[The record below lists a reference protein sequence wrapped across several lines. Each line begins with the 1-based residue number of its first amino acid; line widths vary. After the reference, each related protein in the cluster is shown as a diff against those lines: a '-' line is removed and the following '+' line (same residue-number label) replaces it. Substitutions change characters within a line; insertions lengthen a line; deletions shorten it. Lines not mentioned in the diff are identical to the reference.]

1 MSQNAHR
8 MGPGVGMSTDAV
20 GELPPVGAHRSAR
33 STGSAFERFTG
44 PQGLAYQPGLDGLR
58 GLAVGAV
65 VLFHLGFGGVTG
77 GYLGVSM
84 FFTLSGVLIG
94 SLVLNEI
101 ATSGG
106 FSLRQFWLRRARRLL
121 PPALVTLAVIAIA
134 RHVTTTLQAT
144 SGGDVVAAAL
154 NVANWHFL
162 AEGAS
167 YGELFGGPSA
177 VLHFWSLAIEEQF
190 YLAAGLL
197 SVALATRASRPARTV
212 GVVAAVVA
220 TCSFATPFVVDLGV
234 DRVYYGTDTRA
245 GELMLGV
252 AAAAVFASEARRRVI
267 LRHASRLAPLAALAL
282 AVTVTLWSTATPGTD
297 ALRNGLLPLTALLSV
312 AVISGALLPAG
323 PVSAIASLPPLRWLG
338 RISYAVYLVHW
349 PVIVVANEVTDDRS
363 LLRAGALVAISVALA
378 QFSAVFVERPVRRQR
393 LHVGYLAAA
402 ASLAV
407 VSIGTAS
414 AVDGRTTDSADLL
427 ERLSDESVPPQGP
440 AFAQPGAADGPR
452 IALFGDSVGFSMLL
466 ALGQSTAVPEF
477 VRAPSDVNLGCG
489 IAVSPSPPPDQPH
502 ACDNPADRFAL
513 KAVAGDVDVAIMI
526 SCQWELLPQA
536 IPGTDEE
543 VTIGD
548 PEMDGYI
555 RGQYERIADRLIE
568 AGVAHV
574 LWMTCPYMSME
585 TGFDALAP
593 RFAAS
598 RNPDRIDRLNAIITA
613 VADSRDGVEVLPFSD
628 WVNERRDD
636 PALRPDGS
644 HYEFKAH
651 NPAADAF
658 IELLNETLEGTGS

>member
-1 MSQNAHR
+1 
-8 MGPGVGMSTDAV
+8 MGPGEGSRPSR
-20 GELPPVGAHRSAR
+20 E
-33 STGSAFERFTG
+33 SAFERFSG
-44 PQGLAYQPGLDGLR
+44 PGGLTYQPGLDGLR
-58 GLAVGAV
+58 GLAVAAV
-65 VLFHLGFGGVTG
+65 VLFHLGVGGVTG
-77 GYLGVSM
+77 GYLGVSL

-101 ATSGG
+101 TTTGR

-121 PPALVTLAVIAIA
+121 PPALVTLAVIAVA
-134 RHVTTTLQAT
+134 RHLTTTLQAT
-144 SGGDVVAAAL
+144 SGGDVAAAGL

-162 AEGAS
+162 AKGAS
-167 YGELFGGPSA
+167 YGDLFGGPSA

-197 SVALATRASRPARTV
+197 SVLLATRSSRPVRTV
-212 GVVAAVVA
+212 GLVAAAIAVS
-220 TCSFATPFVVDLGV
+220 SFATPFIFDLSV

-245 GELMLGV
+245 GELMIGV
-252 AAAAVFASEARRRVI
+252 AAAAVFASEPRRRRI
-267 LRHASRLAPLAALAL
+267 LRSASRLAPLAALAL
-282 AVTVTLWSTATPGTD
+282 VAIATLWATATPGTD
-297 ALRNGLLPLTALLSV
+297 ALRHGLLPLTAVLST
-312 AVISGALLPAG
+312 AVISGALLPGG
-323 PVSAIASLPPLRWLG
+323 PVSAIASLTPLRWLG
-338 RISYAVYLVHW
+338 RISYAVYLIHW

-363 LLRAGALVAISVALA
+363 VLRSVVLVAISVALA
-378 QFSAVFVERPVRRQR
+378 QFSAVFVERPVRRHR
-393 LHVGYLAAA
+393 VRVGHLAAA

-414 AVDGRTTDSADLL
+414 AVDGRSTDSTDLL
-427 ERLSDESVPPQGP
+427 ERLSDESETQQD
-440 AFAQPGAADGPR
+440 AAAAEPGAADGPR

-466 ALGQSTAVPEF
+466 ALGQATAVPEF
-477 VRAPSDVNLGCG
+477 VRAPSDVHLGCG

-502 ACDNPADRFAL
+502 LCDNPADRYAL

-526 SCQWELLPQA
+526 SCQWELLPQT
-536 IPGTDEE
+536 IPGVGRE

-548 PEMDGYI
+548 PEMDAFI
-555 RGQYERIADRLIE
+555 RDEYGRVADRLIE
-568 AGVAHV
+568 AGVERV
-574 LWMTCPYMSME
+574 LWMACPYMSLE
-585 TGFDALAP
+585 TGLDTLSP

-598 RNPDRIDRLNAIITA
+598 RRPERIDRLNGIIA
-613 VADSRDGVEVLPFSD
+613 GIADSRAGVDVLPFAG

-658 IELLNETLEGTGS
+658 IELLNDTLGGTRA